1 MRGRT
6 SHVKGMGV
14 SHIGGMVGILGSGID
29 FDAVLDARVQML
41 RELERI
47 ASEATV
53 HDDVVLAAIR
63 ELLLEAEA
71 ELDH

>member
-1 MRGRT
+1 
-6 SHVKGMGV
+6 MGD

-29 FDAVLDARVQML
+29 LDAVLDARVRML

-47 ASEATV
+47 ASEATTN
-53 HDDVVLAAIR
+53 DDAVIAAIR

>member
-1 MRGRT
+1 
-6 SHVKGMGV
+6 
-14 SHIGGMVGILGSGID
+14 MVGILGSGID
-29 FDAVLDARVQML
+29 LDAVLDARVRML

-47 ASEATV
+47 ASEATAN
-53 HDDVVLAAIR
+53 DDVVLAAIR

>member
-1 MRGRT
+1 
-6 SHVKGMGV
+6 MGV
-14 SHIGGMVGILGSGID
+14 SHIGGMVGIIGGGID
-29 FDAVLDARVQML
+29 LDAVLDARVRML

-47 ASEATV
+47 ASEATAN
-53 HDDVVLAAIR
+53 DDVVLAAIR